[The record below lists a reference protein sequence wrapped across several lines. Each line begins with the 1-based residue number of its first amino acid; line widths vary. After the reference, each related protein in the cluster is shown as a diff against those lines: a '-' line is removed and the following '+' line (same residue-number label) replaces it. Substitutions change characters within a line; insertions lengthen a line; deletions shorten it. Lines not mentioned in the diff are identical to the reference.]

1 MDFRN
6 LKAVLLSHL
15 HSDHISDLLVMRYA
29 LQLKKCPPMPLY
41 LPATPENMFDIFAA
55 EKSFATT
62 VIKDGMHITVA
73 GVHVE
78 FCRMAHS
85 VESYAVRLQSGSK
98 TFVYS
103 GDTSLNDDLAAF
115 ARNADL
121 LLIDAQFSN
130 ENLPFHPP
138 HLSAAQAAQIAKKAG
153 IKRLLLTHINPEQNE
168 KTLLAQAKEI
178 FKHSDIA
185 VENREYNI

>member
-1 MDFRN
+1 MDYKDIN
-6 LKAVLLSHL
+6 AVLLSHL

-41 LPATPENMFDIFAA
+41 LPATPGNMYEIFAG
-55 EKSFATT
+55 EKTFATT
-62 VIKDGMHITVA
+62 VILDGMHITV
-73 GVHVE
+73 GDVHAE

-85 VESYAVRLQSGSK
+85 VESYAVRLKSGGK

-103 GDTSLNDDLAAF
+103 GDTSINDDLAVF

-130 ENLPFHPP
+130 ENLPANPP
-138 HLSAAQAAQIAKKAG
+138 HLSAAQAGEIAKISGA
-153 IKRLLLTHINPEQNE
+153 KRLLLTHINPEQNE
-168 KTLLAQAKEI
+168 KTLLAQAKDI
-178 FKHSDIA
+178 FKNTDVA
-185 VENREYNI
+185 VENREYSI